1 MASAAK
7 QVSESEREA
16 RREIAKKASAH
27 YPGAAVSQPQL
38 DAVIPTVRRTMR
50 NGICKTLG
58 CTERQLASYADGDIT
73 VAELNDKTREK
84 LSGFN
89 AVYSKPWARK
99 TASMLLEL
107 HKARKRASRR
117 TAKATAENSVVTES
131 A

>member
-27 YPGAAVSQPQL
+27 FPGAAVSQPQL
-38 DAVIPTVRRTMR
+38 DAVITQVRRTMR
-50 NGICKTLG
+50 AGIVKTLG
-58 CTERQLASYADGDIT
+58 CTERQLTSYADGDIT
-73 VAELNDKTREK
+73 VSELNDKTREK

-89 AVYSKPWARK
+89 AVYSKPWSRK

-117 TAKATAENSVVTES
+117 TATAKATPVETTES